1 MFNKIVLVI
10 VLNSIVVL
18 IWYVL
23 GAFYWMSWDITKW
36 SYELLRIIWS
46 LILAIGVFAVNMN
59 LNCIKRWLE
68 DK

>member
-18 IWYVL
+18 IWYIL